1 MVTRLDSRLRFEDAV
16 GFPRRKSH
24 IELASL
30 RCGRAP
36 AKMGPRFRSCR
47 AFGKSGMAHVARKL

>member
-47 AFGKSGMAHVARKL
+47 LLGSRAWRM